1 MDFGLHRD
9 DNILKTMT
17 PMKYLIIALCL
28 IAGPSYADSIEK
40 LNTFAK
46 STRSARADFTQT
58 VLDKRGTATQQA
70 SGTMEFSRPGKFRWS
85 YSKPYAQ
92 AIVGDGKKL
101 WIYDAELNQVSVKP
115 LDAAL
120 GSSPAALLAG
130 SNAIERNFT
139 LKDVGMDDGL
149 EWLEATPKAKDTS
162 FERIRMGFSSSTL
175 AVMEL
180 KDSFGQTTVI
190 RFANLQRNPKI
201 AANTFKFTPP
211 KGTDVIGE

>member
-1 MDFGLHRD
+1 
-9 DNILKTMT
+9 
-17 PMKYLIIALCL
+17 MKYLLAAILSGAFSAH
-28 IAGPSYADSIEK
+28 AGSIEK
-40 LNTFAK
+40 LNSFVK
-46 STRSARADFTQT
+46 STQSARAEFTQT
-58 VLDKRGTATQQA
+58 VLDKRANPTQQA
-70 SGTMEFSRPGKFRWS
+70 SGTMEFSRPGKFRWT

-92 AIVGDGKKL
+92 TIVGDGKKL
-101 WIYDAELNQVSVKP
+101 WIYDSELNQVSARP

-130 SNAIERNFT
+130 SNAIERGFT
-139 LKDVGMDDGL
+139 LNDIGVDDGL

-162 FERIRMGFSSSTL
+162 FERIRMGFSSNTL

-201 AANTFKFTPP
+201 AANTFKFSPP
-211 KGTDVIGE
+211 KGADVIGE

>member
-1 MDFGLHRD
+1 
-9 DNILKTMT
+9 
-17 PMKYLIIALCL
+17 MKYLLALIL
-28 IAGPSYADSIEK
+28 FAAVAAHAGSIEK
-40 LNTFAK
+40 LNSFVK

-58 VLDKRGTATQQA
+58 VLDKRGSATQQA
-70 SGTMEFSRPGKFRWS
+70 SGTMEFSRPGKFRWT

-92 AIVGDGKKL
+92 SIVGDGKKL
-101 WIYDAELNQVSVKP
+101 WIYDTELNQVSVKP

-130 SNAIERNFT
+130 SNAIERSFS
-139 LKDVGMDDGL
+139 LKDVGMEDGL

-190 RFANLQRNPKI
+190 RFANLQRNPRI

-211 KGTDVIGE
+211 KGADVIGE

>member
-1 MDFGLHRD
+1 MRNRSKM
-9 DNILKTMT
+9 NIKI
-17 PMKYLIIALCL
+17 LISVVLFS
-28 IAGPSYADSIEK
+28 AGSVYAGSIEK
-40 LNTFAK
+40 LNSFVK

-58 VLDKRGTATQQA
+58 VLDKRASATQQA
-70 SGTMEFSRPGKFRWS
+70 SGTMEFSRPGKFRWT

-92 AIVGDGKKL
+92 TIVGDGKKL
-101 WIYDAELNQVSVKP
+101 WIYDSELNQVSVKP

-130 SNAIERNFT
+130 SNAIERGFT

-211 KGTDVIGE
+211 KGADVIGE

>member
-1 MDFGLHRD
+1 MKNTL
-9 DNILKTMT
+9 NLAAASKIL
-17 PMKYLIIALCL
+17 IGALL
-28 IAGPSYADSIEK
+28 LTTVSLVHADSIAK
-40 LNTFAK
+40 LNAFVK

-58 VLDKRGTATQQA
+58 VLDRRANPTQQA
-70 SGTMEFSRPGKFRWS
+70 SGTMAFSRPGKFRWT
-85 YSKPYAQ
+85 YEKPYAQ
-92 AIVGDGKKL
+92 TIVGDGKKL
-101 WIYDAELNQVSVKP
+101 WIHDSELNQVTSKP

-130 SNAIERNFT
+130 SNAIERSFV
-139 LKDVGMDDGL
+139 LKDIGMDDGL
-149 EWLEATPKAKDTS
+149 DWLEATPKTRDTS
-162 FERIRMGFSSSTL
+162 FERIRMGFSSATL

-211 KGTDVIGE
+211 KGADVIGE

>member
-1 MDFGLHRD
+1 MKNTL
-9 DNILKTMT
+9 NLASASKIL
-17 PMKYLIIALCL
+17 IGALL
-28 IAGPSYADSIEK
+28 LTTVSLVHADSIAK
-40 LNTFAK
+40 LNAFVK

-58 VLDKRGTATQQA
+58 VLDRRANPTQQA
-70 SGTMEFSRPGKFRWS
+70 SGTMAFSRPGKFRWT
-85 YSKPYAQ
+85 YEKPYAQ
-92 AIVGDGKKL
+92 TIVGDGKKL
-101 WIYDAELNQVSVKP
+101 WIHDSELNQVTSKP

-130 SNAIERNFT
+130 SNAIERSFV
-139 LKDVGMDDGL
+139 LKDIGMDDGL
-149 EWLEATPKAKDTS
+149 DWLEATPKTRDTS
-162 FERIRMGFSSSTL
+162 FERIRMGFSSATL

-211 KGTDVIGE
+211 KGADVIGE

>member
-1 MDFGLHRD
+1 
-9 DNILKTMT
+9 
-17 PMKYLIIALCL
+17 MKYLLALIL
-28 IAGPSYADSIEK
+28 FAAVAAHAGSIEK
-40 LNTFAK
+40 LNSFVK

-58 VLDKRGTATQQA
+58 VLAKRGSATQQA
-70 SGTMEFSRPGKFRWS
+70 SGTMEFSRPGKFRWT

-92 AIVGDGKKL
+92 SIVGDGKKL
-101 WIYDAELNQVSVKP
+101 WIYDTELNQVSVKP

-130 SNAIERNFT
+130 SNAIERSFS
-139 LKDVGMDDGL
+139 LKDVGMEDGL

-190 RFANLQRNPKI
+190 RFANLQRNPRI

-211 KGTDVIGE
+211 KGADVIGE

>member
-1 MDFGLHRD
+1 
-9 DNILKTMT
+9 
-17 PMKYLIIALCL
+17 MKKIFKLEAVINALVGAL
-28 IAGPSYADSIEK
+28 LFTVGSAAYADSIAK
-40 LNTFAK
+40 LNAFVK

-58 VLDKRGTATQQA
+58 VLDRRANPAQQA
-70 SGTMEFSRPGKFRWS
+70 SGTMAFSRPGKFRWT
-85 YSKPYAQ
+85 YDKPYAQ
-92 AIVGDGKKL
+92 TIVGDGKKL
-101 WIYDAELNQVSVKP
+101 WIYDRELNQVTSKP

-130 SNAIERNFT
+130 SNAIERSFV
-139 LKDVGMDDGL
+139 LKDIGMDDDL
-149 EWLEATPKAKDTS
+149 DWLEATPKTKDTS
-162 FERIRMGFSSSTL
+162 FERIRMGFSSATL

-211 KGTDVIGE
+211 KGADVIGE

>member
-1 MDFGLHRD
+1 
-9 DNILKTMT
+9 
-17 PMKYLIIALCL
+17 MKYILAVILSA
-28 IAGPSYADSIEK
+28 AGSAHAGSIEK
-40 LNTFAK
+40 LNSFVK
-46 STRSARADFTQT
+46 STQSARAEFTQT
-58 VLDKRGTATQQA
+58 VLDKRANATQQA
-70 SGTMEFSRPGKFRWS
+70 SGTMEFSRPGKFRWT
-85 YSKPYAQ
+85 YTKPYAQ
-92 AIVGDGKKL
+92 TIVGDGKKL
-101 WIYDAELNQVSVKP
+101 WIYDSELNQVSVKP

-130 SNAIERNFT
+130 SNAIERGFT
-139 LKDVGMDDGL
+139 LNDIGVDDGL

-162 FERIRMGFSSSTL
+162 FESIRMGFSSNTL

-211 KGTDVIGE
+211 KGADVIGE

>member
-1 MDFGLHRD
+1 
-9 DNILKTMT
+9 
-17 PMKYLIIALCL
+17 MKYILAAILSAAFSAH
-28 IAGPSYADSIEK
+28 AGSIEK
-40 LNTFAK
+40 LNSFVR
-46 STRSARADFTQT
+46 STQSARAEFTQT
-58 VLDKRGTATQQA
+58 VLDKRANATQQA

-85 YSKPYAQ
+85 YTRPYAQ
-92 AIVGDGKKL
+92 TIVGDGKKL
-101 WIYDAELNQVSVKP
+101 WIYDSELNQVSVKP

-130 SNAIERNFT
+130 SNAIERGFT
-139 LKDVGMDDGL
+139 LNDIGVEDGL

-162 FERIRMGFSSSTL
+162 FERIRMGFSSNTL

-211 KGTDVIGE
+211 KGADVIGE

>member
-1 MDFGLHRD
+1 MQMKNTL
-9 DNILKTMT
+9 NLAAASKIL
-17 PMKYLIIALCL
+17 IGALL
-28 IAGPSYADSIEK
+28 LTTVSLVHADSIAK
-40 LNTFAK
+40 LNAFVK

-58 VLDKRGTATQQA
+58 VLDRRANPTQQA
-70 SGTMEFSRPGKFRWS
+70 SGTMAFSRPGKFRWT
-85 YSKPYAQ
+85 YEKPYAQ
-92 AIVGDGKKL
+92 TIVGDGKKL
-101 WIYDAELNQVSVKP
+101 WIHDSELNQVTSKP

-130 SNAIERNFT
+130 SNAIERSFV
-139 LKDVGMDDGL
+139 LKDIGMDDGL
-149 EWLEATPKAKDTS
+149 DWLEATPKTRDTS
-162 FERIRMGFSSSTL
+162 FERIRMGFSSATL

-211 KGTDVIGE
+211 KGADVIGE